1 MAVTTMDLLELLRK
15 ADGAD
20 VDFLRE
26 GVRVLAQALM
36 DAEVSAQ
43 IGAEHSQR
51 NPERTTHRN
60 GYRAR
65 DWDTRVGTIDLQIPR
80 VREGSYLPSFLEPRR
95 RAERALAAVVAQ
107 CYVEGVSTRRV
118 EDIAQAMGITS
129 LSKSQVSRVCGE
141 LDELVAAWPNRPLDA
156 GPYVFVW
163 LDALVIK
170 VREAGRV
177 VNTAALVATGVNA
190 AGHREILGLE
200 LGAAE
205 DGAAWTGFLRGLV
218 ARGLAGVKLVISDA
232 HQGLTHAV
240 ASVLDGASWQRCRA
254 HFMRNLL
261 VRVPHHAQ
269 PMVASLVRTIF
280 AQQRP
285 EDAWAQLARV
295 VEQLRGGRFHDAAD
309 LLEAAAA
316 DVLATPR
323 SLGAAGGRSGPTTP
337 RSGSTAKSAAVPTLS
352 GSSPTAPPR
361 SG

>member
-141 LDELVAAWPNRPLDA
+141 LDEL
-156 GPYVFVW
+156 
-163 LDALVIK
+163 DALVIK

-254 HFMRNLL
+254 H
-261 VRVPHHAQ
+261 
-269 PMVASLVRTIF
+269 
-280 AQQRP
+280 
-285 EDAWAQLARV
+285 
-295 VEQLRGGRFHDAAD
+295 
-309 LLEAAAA
+309 
-316 DVLATPR
+316 
-323 SLGAAGGRSGPTTP
+323 
-337 RSGSTAKSAAVPTLS
+337 
-352 GSSPTAPPR
+352 
-361 SG
+361 

>member
-51 NPERTTHRN
+51 TPERTTHRN

-129 LSKSQVSRVCGE
+129 LSKSQVSRVCAE
-141 LDELVAAWPNRPLDA
+141 LDELVAAWRNRPLDA

-163 LDALVIK
+163 LDALVVK
-170 VREAGRV
+170 VREARPRGQHRRAGRHRCQRRR
-177 VNTAALVATGVNA
+177 APRDPRPG
-190 AGHREILGLE
+190 AGRR
-200 LGAAE
+200 
-205 DGAAWTGFLRGLV
+205 RG
-218 ARGLAGVKLVISDA
+218 
-232 HQGLTHAV
+232 
-240 ASVLDGASWQRCRA
+240 RCRLDELPA
-254 HFMRNLL
+254 GAGRPRP
-261 VRVPHHAQ
+261 VRGQ
-269 PMVASLVRTIF
+269 
-280 AQQRP
+280 
-285 EDAWAQLARV
+285 
-295 VEQLRGGRFHDAAD
+295 
-309 LLEAAAA
+309 
-316 DVLATPR
+316 
-323 SLGAAGGRSGPTTP
+323 AGG
-337 RSGSTAKSAAVPTLS
+337 L
-352 GSSPTAPPR
+352 
-361 SG
+361 

>member
-141 LDELVAAWPNRPLDA
+141 LDELVAAWRNRPLDA
-156 GPYVFVW
+156 GPYPFLW
-163 LDALVIK
+163 IDALSMK
-170 VREAGRV
+170 VREGGRV
-177 VNTAALVATGVNA
+177 CNTAVLVATACNA
-190 AGHREILGLE
+190 DGHRELLGLE
-200 LGAAE
+200 LGSAE
-205 DGAAWTGFLRGLV
+205 DGASWTGFLRGLV
-218 ARGLAGVKLVISDA
+218 ARGLSGVRLVTSFSRAGSPMLRPCWAMPRPTSWPTPPSPRTP
-232 HQGLTHAV
+232 GRRP
-240 ASVLDGASWQRCRA
+240 GA
-254 HFMRNLL
+254 
-261 VRVPHHAQ
+261 
-269 PMVASLVRTIF
+269 
-280 AQQRP
+280 
-285 EDAWAQLARV
+285 
-295 VEQLRGGRFHDAAD
+295 
-309 LLEAAAA
+309 
-316 DVLATPR
+316 
-323 SLGAAGGRSGPTTP
+323 TTP
-337 RSGSTAKSAAVPTLS
+337 RSGSTGKSAAAPTWS
-352 GSSPTAPPR
+352 GSSPT
-361 SG
+361 

>member
-1 MAVTTMDLLELLRK
+1 MAVTTMELLELLRK

-36 DAEVSAQ
+36 DVEVSAQ

-60 GYRAR
+60 GYRPR

-141 LDELVAAWPNRPLDA
+141 LDELVAAWRNRPLDA

-205 DGAAWTGFLRGLV
+205 DGAAWTEFLRGLV
-218 ARGLAGVKLVISDA
+218 ARGLSGVKLVISDA
-232 HQGLTHAV
+232 HRGLGRRHRQRAGRGELAAVPDPFHTQPAGQGPPARP
-240 ASVLDGASWQRCRA
+240 ADGRQPG
-254 HFMRNLL
+254 
-261 VRVPHHAQ
+261 PHD
-269 PMVASLVRTIF
+269 L
-280 AQQRP
+280 RP
-285 EDAWAQLARV
+285 
-295 VEQLRGGRFHDAAD
+295 
-309 LLEAAAA
+309 
-316 DVLATPR
+316 ATPR
-323 SLGAAGGRSGPTTP
+323 GRLGPARP
-337 RSGSTAKSAAVPTLS
+337 RRRAVARWPL
-352 GSSPTAPPR
+352 R
-361 SG
+361 

>member
-1 MAVTTMDLLELLRK
+1 MAVSKMELLELLRK

-51 NPERTTHRN
+51 TPERTTHRN

-65 DWDTRVGTIDLQIPR
+65 DWDTRVGTVDLQIPR

-141 LDELVAAWPNRPLDA
+141 LDELVAAWRNRPLDA
-156 GPYVFVW
+156 GSYVFVW
-163 LDALVIK
+163 LDALVVK

-218 ARGLAGVKLVISDA
+218 ARGLSGVKLVISDA
-232 HQGLTHAV
+232 HQGLKDAV
-240 ASVLDGASWQRCRA
+240 AAVLDGAVWQRCRT
-254 HFMRNLL
+254 HFMRINRPSGWWSSVRSVGFGVEPAEVALEAVGDAL
-261 VRVPHHAQ
+261 VSGGFGVP
-269 PMVASLVRTIF
+269 ASGLGV
-280 AQQRP
+280 
-285 EDAWAQLARV
+285 V
-295 VEQLRGGRFHDAAD
+295 VEGVDVGELGLERGDELGCGLVVVA
-309 LLEAAAA
+309 LLA
-316 DVLATPR
+316 DVGVGAGAGD
-323 SLGAAGGRSGPTTP
+323 LGARAEAVRDAGLEHLR
-337 RSGSTAKSAAVPTLS
+337 A
-352 GSSPTAPPR
+352 
-361 SG
+361 